1 MSVFDQFKAAQKM
14 MKNMTPEELRQMMA
28 EAKEGQKMIEEQIKK
43 IVDEEIKKRDLIS
56 RDEAWQMIQ
65 EKEN

>member
-1 MSVFDQFKAAQKM
+1 MSVFDQFKAAQEM
-14 MKNMTPEELRQMMA
+14 MKNMTPEELRQVMA